1 MLFPTGHRGAA
12 TPAPVV
18 PSTGRLTP
26 LGLDQVRIT
35 GGPWARRQEVNATAT
50 LAHIEHWLE
59 REGWLGNFDLAV
71 AGGLAGELAEKR
83 RGREFSD
90 SEVYKLLEAMAWE
103 LGRRPDDD
111 LQERFDAIVLRV
123 AAAQEPDGYIGTRF
137 GRPGQQPRY
146 TDLEWGHELYC
157 QGHLYQAAAARARTG
172 KPDDL
177 LVDVARRSA
186 DHVCATF
193 GPAGNQG
200 ICGHSEIEL
209 GLAELGRALG
219 EPRYLAQAALFV
231 ERHGHGTLADIEF
244 GRSYYQDVVPVRD
257 SEVLHGHAVRANY
270 LAAGAVDVA
279 VETGDTGLLDAV
291 AGQWARAQ
299 ARRTYVTGGQ
309 GSHHQDEAFG
319 DDWVLPPDRAYSE
332 TCASV
337 GSVMV
342 SWRLLLARGGVEYAD
357 AIERALTNVVATSP
371 AHDGQSF
378 FYANTLHQRVPAE
391 HVAADVVSKRAEA
404 SLRAP
409 WFEVS
414 CCPPNVART
423 FASLAAYVA
432 TVDDGGV
439 QLHQYA
445 PAEIRAELP
454 SGERVGLD
462 VVTDYP
468 ATGRVEVRVVE
479 APAGDWT
486 LTLRVPAWSGVARV
500 RVGSGDGVGG
510 VGGADAGV
518 GGAGVDVG
526 VGDGS
531 GAGVGVDDGVR
542 GDGDEAVREVG
553 PGLVAVAGP
562 RTGGVVV
569 LDLDAAPRFVVPDP
583 HIDAVRG
590 CVVVQ
595 RGPEVLCLESV
606 DLESVGLGA
615 GADGSGGGV
624 DDVVVDTSVPPWEVN
639 GTVYV
644 RAGLLGAGAGAD
656 AGGAAAARTGA
667 DADAAGAG
675 DSGDNTADADA
686 GWPYKAADDVVPH
699 PRPELHDVPL
709 VAYHDWANRGPATM
723 RVWLP
728 TL

>member
-111 LQERFDAIVLRV
+111 LQERFDAVVLRV

-193 GPAGNQG
+193 GPTGNQG
-200 ICGHSEIEL
+200 ICGHSEVEL

-257 SEVLHGHAVRANY
+257 AEVLHGHAVRANY

-279 VETGDTGLLDAV
+279 VETGDAGLLDAV

-391 HVAADVVSKRAEA
+391 QVDTDVVSKRAEA

-468 ATGRVEVRVVE
+468 ANGRVEVRVVE
-479 APAGDWT
+479 APAGDWA

-500 RVGSGDGVGG
+500 GVGDGAG
-510 VGGADAGV
+510 DAGV
-518 GGAGVDVG
+518 G
-526 VGDGS
+526 
-531 GAGVGVDDGVR
+531 DGV
-542 GDGDEAVREVG
+542 VREVG
-553 PGLVAVAGP
+553 PGLVSVAGP

-590 CVVVQ
+590 CVAVQ

-606 DLESVGLGA
+606 DLEAVGLGA
-615 GADGSGGGV
+615 GADGSGGAV

-644 RAGLLGAGAGAD
+644 RAGLLGSVADAVAAATGAGT
-656 AGGAAAARTGA
+656 GAAGT
-667 DADAAGAG
+667 G
-675 DSGDNTADADA
+675 DSGDSPADADA
-686 GWPYKAADDVVPH
+686 GWPYKAADDVIPH

>member
-12 TPAPVV
+12 TPTPVA
-18 PSTGRLTP
+18 PSTGRLQP

-71 AGGLAGELAEKR
+71 AGGLGLAEGR

-111 LQERFDAIVLRV
+111 LRGRFDAIVARV

-157 QGHLYQAAAARARTG
+157 QGHLFQAGAARARTG
-172 KPDDL
+172 GSDDL
-177 LVDVARRSA
+177 LVQVARRSA
-186 DHVCATF
+186 DHVRATF
-193 GPAGNQG
+193 GPDGNQG
-200 ICGHSEIEL
+200 VCGHAEVEV

-231 ERHGHGTLADIEF
+231 ERRGHGVLADIEF
-244 GRSYYQDVVPVRD
+244 GRSYYQDDVPVRD
-257 SEVLHGHAVRANY
+257 AEVLHGHAVRANY

-342 SWRLLLARGGVEYAD
+342 SWRLLLARGGAEHAD

-371 AHDGQSF
+371 AHDGRSF

-391 HVAADVVSKRAEA
+391 HVDTDVVSKRAEA

-468 ATGRVEVRVVE
+468 AAGRVEVRVVA
-479 APAGDWT
+479 APTGDWT
-486 LTLRVPAWSGVARV
+486 LTLRVPAWSSSARV
-500 RVGSGDGVGG
+500 RV
-510 VGGADAGV
+510 
-518 GGAGVDVG
+518 
-526 VGDGS
+526 
-531 GAGVGVDDGVR
+531 DDG
-542 GDGDEAVREVG
+542 AVREVG
-553 PGLVAVAGP
+553 PGLVGVAGP

-569 LDLDAAPRFVVPDP
+569 LDLDVAPRFVVPDP

-590 CVVVQ
+590 CVAVQ

-606 DLESVGLGA
+606 DLAAVGLGSA
-615 GADGSGGGV
+615 GDGLAGGGADGGV
-624 DDVVVDTSVPPWEVN
+624 DDIVVDASVPPWEVD
-639 GTVYV
+639 GVVYV
-644 RAGLLGAGAGAD
+644 RAGRRGAGAA
-656 AGGAAAARTGA
+656 
-667 DADAAGAG
+667 
-675 DSGDNTADADA
+675 DSGDTGAV
-686 GWPYKAADDVVPH
+686 GWPYAGAADVDPA
-699 PRPELHDVPL
+699 PGPELHDVPL

-728 TL
+728 AL